1 MVAITQTSLGG
12 TTAEDAELQNA
23 EAASKP
29 TASDWPKMLIGFGMS
44 TDARK
49 LPGF

>member
-1 MVAITQTSLGG
+1 MAIYSGKWLMVAITQTSLGG

-29 TASDWPKMLIGFGMS
+29 TAAD
-44 TDARK
+44 
-49 LPGF
+49 